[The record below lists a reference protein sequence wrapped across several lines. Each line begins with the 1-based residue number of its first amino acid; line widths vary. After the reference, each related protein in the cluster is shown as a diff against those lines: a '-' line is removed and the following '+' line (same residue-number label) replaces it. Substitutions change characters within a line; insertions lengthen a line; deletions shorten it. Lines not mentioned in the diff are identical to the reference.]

1 MFADA
6 ALAARIDRMEAR
18 LCARLV
24 MAAPEHP
31 SGGPFVLP
39 LDGGLALFAAPRSP
53 MNKVI
58 GFGFDAELDL
68 QELATIEERW
78 AERGEPVRIELSI
91 LADPA
96 VVAKLS
102 ERGYRLQGFENVL
115 ACRIARAAQ
124 AAAPSPEITIEIV
137 GGDTFEEWF
146 TIAIDSFSNMDGSGS
161 ASDPVLPREELERL
175 LREAMGPQAVEGLTR
190 YIARFGGEPAG
201 EAALHIDEGLA
212 LLSGSG
218 TVPHLR
224 GRGVQKALV
233 ARRLDDARCEGCDLA
248 VVVTAPGTR
257 SQENVMRRGFELLYT
272 RAVLVRPLEQL
283 IVDERRPR

>member
-24 MAAPEHP
+24 MAAPQHA
-31 SGGPFVLP
+31 SGSPFVLP
-39 LDGGLALFAAPRSP
+39 LDGGLALFGAPRSP

-58 GFGFDAELDL
+58 GFGFDGELDL
-68 QELATIEERW
+68 EQLATIEERW

-91 LADPA
+91 LSDPV
-96 VVAKLS
+96 VVATLS
-102 ERGYRLQGFENVL
+102 ERGYRLHGFENVL
-115 ACRIARAAQ
+115 ACRIAGARPAVP
-124 AAAPSPEITIEIV
+124 APQIAIETV
-137 GGDTFEEWF
+137 GDDSFEEWF
-146 TIAIDSFSNMDGSGS
+146 TIAIDSFASMDGSGS
-161 ASDPVLPREELERL
+161 AADPVLPREELEQL
-175 LREAMGPQAVEGLTR
+175 FRETVGSQSVAGLTR
-190 YIARFGGEPAG
+190 YIARLDGEPAG
-201 EAALHIDEGLA
+201 EAALHMDEGLA
-212 LLSGSG
+212 LLAGSG

-233 ARRLDDARCEGCDLA
+233 ARRLDDARREGCDLA

-272 RAVLVRPLEQL
+272 RAILLR
-283 IVDERRPR
+283 